1 MLHFFNS
8 IRFVF
13 ALGLSLLVL
22 CSQLTYAQSW
32 PERPVKIIN
41 PYAPGGPSDTIVR
54 MLAEGLSSELGQQFV
69 VENKPGGGTV
79 IGAAAVAKAAPDGY
93 TLLLATVAPLVV
105 QSVINPSL
113 PYDAKKDFAMVAMF
127 ATVPNL
133 ISVHPSVPI
142 HNLAELI
149 AYAKKYP
156 GKLNFASAGNG
167 TGPHLGGE
175 LFNSMTGGKLTH
187 VPFGGA
193 APAVMA
199 VLGGQVEVSF
209 VNITPQ
215 IQHVKSGKLRP
226 LAMGGAKRS
235 MIFPDVP
242 TVAESGLTG
251 YLSESWNGLAAPQ
264 GTPKAVIEKVFK
276 ATAKIMS
283 SAKAQDMLMTLGA
296 EPTVMGPEEFTS
308 YVRQDERQLTP
319 IIKSLN
325 LSNF

>member
-1 MLHFFNS
+1 MKQIYHWIKTIGLVFF
-8 IRFVF
+8 IFMIHTTPIV
-13 ALGLSLLVL
+13 
-22 CSQLTYAQSW
+22 QAQTW
-32 PERPVKIIN
+32 PDKVVKIIN

-54 MLAEGLSSELGQQFV
+54 MLAEGLSSELGQQFI

-79 IGAAAVAKAAPDGY
+79 IGANVVAKASPDGY

-105 QSVINPSL
+105 QSVINPML
-113 PYDAKKDFAMVAMF
+113 PYDAKKDFVMVAMF

-142 HNLAELI
+142 NNLAELI
-149 AYAKKYP
+149 AYSKKFP
-156 GKLNFASAGNG
+156 GKLNYASAGNG

-175 LFNSMTGGKLTH
+175 LFNSMTGGRLTH
-187 VPFGGA
+187 IPFAGA

-226 LAMGGAKRS
+226 LAMGSSKRS
-235 MIFPDVP
+235 MLFPDVP
-242 TVAESGLTG
+242 TVVESELTG

-264 GTPKAVIEKVFK
+264 GTPRSVIEKIYK
-276 ATAKIMS
+276 ATAKIMAS
-283 SAKAQDMLMTLGA
+283 SKAQEMLITLGA
-296 EPTVMGPEEFTS
+296 ESTVMGPEEFTA

-325 LSNF
+325 LTNF